1 METLSTRVFPSLHFP
16 KNLSSSALARKK
28 IRNKT
33 KNPTSTYAIH
43 ISEWIDGTMER
54 QRLAIATILLAVVSI
69 DKSRKP
75 RPIDRPTGCCR
86 QPGPFINLP
95 FSVCL
100 PQARTYTFVAGWG
113 NGGWVGGAIF
123 WVLWARWLR
132 ATKRER
138 ETGDSMRWVEESR
151 HDTETDGRGGRP
163 ISRRENRKMIHCS
176 PLIPVWWDIFWLDFV
191 EWRWWNSMKA
201 PSTSS
206 DAH

>member
-54 QRLAIATILLAVVSI
+54 QRLAIATISLAVVSI

-95 FSVCL
+95 FC
-100 PQARTYTFVAGWG
+100 PAYHKHARTHSSSVGGVTVAGWVWQYFGCCVPDGCDKERTG
-113 NGGWVGGAIF
+113 NG
-123 WVLWARWLR
+123 R
-132 ATKRER
+132 
-138 ETGDSMRWVEESR
+138 
-151 HDTETDGRGGRP
+151 
-163 ISRRENRKMIHCS
+163 
-176 PLIPVWWDIFWLDFV
+176 
-191 EWRWWNSMKA
+191 
-201 PSTSS
+201 
-206 DAH
+206 